1 MKTYIIGKRSNL
13 SIELYKKIKKSKII
27 SSEEFKNLRLESK
40 SNLIINNFYPSSKI
54 SKLNN
59 YNEFINL
66 SLSNLTKALDK
77 IEIKKINKIIYSS
90 SSSVYGY
97 SRILN
102 RNDEINRGLYSTT
115 KILAENIITNFCI
128 KNKINYY
135 IARIF
140 NLYGTNDKF
149 SIISKL
155 VESFRTKNIFYLN
168 NEGSAV
174 RDFISYSQAA
184 SIYKQ
189 MLDTFGS
196 GIIDVG
202 TGEGIQ
208 IREIINYLGKKNLK
222 IKIRRINEIAF
233 SVAEK
238 NKFNKKLKIN
248 SLSVFL
254 KKNLNIRNNSK
265 FKIYKVNK
273 NYIFNNYIHKTI
285 IYGAGNAGR
294 QLNKILSD
302 KNPNSVYCFVD
313 DNKKIQNQI
322 IDNKKVINF
331 DELKKIAKENT
342 ISNVIISIPSL
353 KPKELKKKIDKLNL
367 LALSV
372 NYIPLKQNLKSDK
385 ITIDDIQYSQLM
397 SLLDKNIS
405 RSENNFSNFLK
416 NKIILVTGSAGSI
429 GTAIC
434 NQLKKFNVNKI
445 IALDKSEMGIYNMK
459 KIFKEKKFK
468 FILGDINNEPQ
479 LRFIN
484 EKYKID
490 LIFHTAAYKHLN
502 ILENNVC
509 EAVKNNIFGTLNI
522 IKNFTNQNIIVIST
536 DKAAKPKSIL
546 GLTKRISE
554 IISLTYKNT
563 NSKIN
568 VVRFGNVFAS
578 QGSAINL
585 FVNQINSG
593 GPITLTNKNVKRYFM
608 SSNEAANLVIKG
620 STLSLNNQILIL
632 KMGKQIKLIEIIN
645 KLLEMK
651 KDRNPFTDIKIK
663 EIGLRKGE
671 KMEEKLFI
679 NKSKKISGQKD
690 ILIAK
695 EPKYD
700 LSSINVLLEK
710 LDHYLDHYNE
720 KKLEIQMKTF
730 LKKEV

>member
-1 MKTYIIGKRSNL
+1 M
-13 SIELYKKIKKSKII
+13 
-27 SSEEFKNLRLESK
+27 
-40 SNLIINNFYPSSKI
+40 
-54 SKLNN
+54 
-59 YNEFINL
+59 
-66 SLSNLTKALDK
+66 
-77 IEIKKINKIIYSS
+77 
-90 SSSVYGY
+90 
-97 SRILN
+97 
-102 RNDEINRGLYSTT
+102 
-115 KILAENIITNFCI
+115 
-128 KNKINYY
+128 
-135 IARIF
+135 
-140 NLYGTNDKF
+140 
-149 SIISKL
+149 
-155 VESFRTKNIFYLN
+155 
-168 NEGSAV
+168 
-174 RDFISYSQAA
+174 
-184 SIYKQ
+184 
-189 MLDTFGS
+189 
-196 GIIDVG
+196 
-202 TGEGIQ
+202 
-208 IREIINYLGKKNLK
+208 
-222 IKIRRINEIAF
+222 
-233 SVAEK
+233 
-238 NKFNKKLKIN
+238 
-248 SLSVFL
+248 
-254 KKNLNIRNNSK
+254 
-265 FKIYKVNK
+265 
-273 NYIFNNYIHKTI
+273 
-285 IYGAGNAGR
+285 
-294 QLNKILSD
+294 
-302 KNPNSVYCFVD
+302 
-313 DNKKIQNQI
+313 
-322 IDNKKVINF
+322 
-331 DELKKIAKENT
+331 
-342 ISNVIISIPSL
+342 
-353 KPKELKKKIDKLNL
+353 
-367 LALSV
+367 
-372 NYIPLKQNLKSDK
+372 KSDK

-416 NKIILVTGSAGSI
+416 NKTILVTGSAGSI

-468 FILGDINNEPQ
+468 FILGDINNDSQ

-509 EAVKNNIFGTLNI
+509 EAVKNNIFGTLNV

-645 KLLEMK
+645 KLLEIK
-651 KDRNPFTDIKIK
+651 RDRNPFTDIKIK

-700 LSSINVLLEK
+700 LLSINVLLEK
-710 LDHYLDHYNE
+710 LDYYLHHYNE

-730 LKKEV
+730 LKKFN

>member
-13 SIELYKKIKKSKII
+13 SIELNKKIKKSEII
-27 SSEEFKNLRLESK
+27 SSEQFKSLKLKSK
-40 SNLIINNFYPSSKI
+40 SNLIINNFFPSSKI

-97 SRILN
+97 NRISN
-102 RNDEINRGLYSTT
+102 QNDEINRSLYSTT
-115 KILAENIITNFCI
+115 KILAENIISNFCN
-128 KNKINYY
+128 KNKLNFY

-140 NLYGTNDKF
+140 NLYGSNDRF

-155 VESFRTKNIFYLN
+155 LDSFRTKNFFYLN

-189 MLDTFGS
+189 MLESSGL

-208 IREIINYLGKKNLK
+208 IRDIINSLGKKNFK
-222 IKIRRINEIAF
+222 IKKRRVNEISF

-248 SLSVFL
+248 NLLTFL
-254 KKNLNIRNNSK
+254 KQSLNIKNNNK
-265 FKIYKVNK
+265 IKIYKVNK
-273 NYIFNNYIHKTI
+273 NYIFNNYSHKTI

-294 QLNKILSD
+294 QLNKILSE
-302 KNPNSVYCFVD
+302 KNPDSVYGFVD
-313 DNKKIQNQI
+313 DDKNMRNQI

-353 KPKELKKKIDKLNL
+353 TLKTLKKKIDQLNS

-372 NYIPLKQNLKSDK
+372 NYIPLNQNLKSDK

-397 SLLDKNIS
+397 NLLDKNIS
-405 RSENNFSNFLK
+405 RSEYDFSNFLK

-434 NQLKKFNVNKI
+434 NQLKKFNVKKI

-459 KIFKEKKFK
+459 KIFYDKKFK
-468 FILGDINNEPQ
+468 FILGDINNESQ

-484 EKYKID
+484 KMYKVD

-502 ILENNVC
+502 ILENNIC
-509 EAVKNNIFGTLNI
+509 EAVKNNIFGTLNL
-522 IKNFTNQNIIVIST
+522 IKNFTDQNIIIIST

-554 IISLTYKNT
+554 IISLSYKNT

-585 FVNQINSG
+585 FLNQINSG
-593 GPITLTNKNVKRYFM
+593 GPVTLTNKNVKRYFM
-608 SSNEAANLVIKG
+608 SPNEAANLVIRG
-620 STLSLNNQILIL
+620 STLSLSNQILIL

-645 KLLEMK
+645 KLLEIK
-651 KDRNPFTDIKIK
+651 KEKNPFTDIKIK
-663 EIGLRKGE
+663 EIGLKKGE
-671 KMEEKLFI
+671 KIEEKLFI
-679 NKSKKISGQKD
+679 NKSKKIKGQKD
-690 ILIAK
+690 IIIAK

-700 LSSINVLLEK
+700 LLLINSLLEK
-710 LDHYLDHYNE
+710 LDHNLNNYNE
-720 KKLEIQMKTF
+720 KKLEKQMKYF
-730 LKKEV
+730 LKNEI